1 MAPVRT
7 LQSEANY
14 PKQAKNNNSVLRF
27 KVKLFSKTRMVNAE
41 DDEEKAIIT
50 DYVTFSRVTCYSY
63 VLEPMFRDGKQ
74 TLFLQILHI
83 TVLLWSLVVIEV
95 SGLDVRRSLK
105 TASY

>member
-7 LQSEANY
+7 LQSEEENY

-50 DYVTFSRVTCYSY
+50 DYVLSCHMLHCYSY

-74 TLFLQILHI
+74 TLFRQILHI

-95 SGLDVRRSLK
+95 SVG
-105 TASY
+105 